1 MIPEKARDWLSLL
14 GVLGAVGFWFF
25 TMYGLPPRVDAL
37 EERVRAHE
45 EKLTRQDVK
54 LDIVIDDVKAIKS
67 ILMNFHKDK

>member
-1 MIPEKARDWLSLL
+1 MTPEKARDWLSLL

-45 EKLTRQDVK
+45 EKLTRQDVTPSGAARRSS
-54 LDIVIDDVKAIKS
+54 LS
-67 ILMNFHKDK
+67 STLT

>member
-1 MIPEKARDWLSLL
+1 MNPEKVKGWVWLA

-25 TMYGLPPRVDAL
+25 TMHGLPPRVDKL

-67 ILMNFHKDK
+67 ILMSFHQKK